1 EGLGLVLLKR
11 LSDAERDGDRIYCV
25 IHDVLSN
32 HDGSEGKHGYVV
44 PATAGQLR
52 LLSEIYARTQYDRNR
67 IFYVEAHGTGTQV
80 GDPIEAN
87 SIGEFFQRSP
97 FDPPLL
103 IGSVKSNI
111 GHTEATAGIASL
123 IKAIMCMKHRAIP
136 PNMHFKEYNS
146 KIEVDQ
152 FNLHVVQTITLF
164 PPINSD
170 GEKPHPIAFGISSFG
185 IAGNNSHA
193 IIEEYHPKQKSINTN
208 GHIKGKLLQ
217 QHSLFI
223 FSSMLLTFYLFVYYI
238 WLLAKSS
245 ESLYKQVMSFNE
257 WLKQI
262 EPQKDECSFLARISQ
277 QLLLKRTI
285 SYEHLAI
292 FVSANCAQLQ
302 QQLDLFLQKQ
312 STPGLLVTKRILSS
326 CPRICFVFSGQGPQW
341 WAMCRE
347 LYSSEPIFCQ
357 WIQRINQELIK
368 INGGEF
374 NLLHEMME
382 KTEQESRINDTN
394 IAQPALFAVQVALA
408 ALLVSWHIFP
418 SAIVSHSAGEQAAAF
433 ISGRVSLNEAVH
445 IVYNRSRLQH
455 RNTRQDGR
463 MLAVAMNE
471 QEVRDLLLKGIEH
484 LVCVAAV
491 NSPRSLT
498 LSGDEKI
505 IDELEGILETLHPTV
520 FKARLRIENAFHSH
534 QMDRFG
540 IKEELLSTLGYIRG
554 FPLENTQEMFNVRCA
569 QVPLYSSVTGGRI
582 DDKTPLNAHHWW
594 SNVRQCVRFGDAIAA
609 IVQDGVVDA
618 FLELSPH
625 PVLGTSIHECYEK
638 ASTIQ
643 PVILPTL
650 KRKEDE
656 QKTLLTSIAQ
666 LSYSLDV
673 WKPYLESRCV
683 QPNKDVEHLFDNFP
697 LYAFNLT
704 PCWYE
709 SKESAIE
716 RLAYRL
722 PLHPLLGVR
731 QWTDHTSAIWKSLI
745 NLNLPE
751 HAYLSQHKMQ
761 DDILL
766 PATGFLEMA
775 LAACRQLLP
784 MTNNDETPPPIAFR
798 QIEFIKAL
806 ALTERE
812 LTEVITQIVMP
823 MREWLIYS
831 RPWSEAGSNCQR
843 SAGMACNDFIDS
855 FVDLQTLNTYSLR
868 QFTLHARGQIDIG
881 PHLNIHASLAC
892 RFSNEK
898 TANWYDLNIPN
909 LYDHLF
915 TRGYQYGPSFKMVT
929 SVKTT
934 NSEVTGRVTL
944 VNDEQNDIRYH
955 LHPLIIDSCFH
966 TFLSIVPGIET
977 FLPVAIDK
985 MIVYGSTC
993 HLSQLVIHGSYHSFL
1008 AGLSQ
1013 ERAHT
1018 LDVAIYNS
1026 DDEMIQSNTKPLVI
1040 FQMFKIQRIST
1051 CWTPSDKSIFQKINE
1066 IVHLPNGDYNDH
1078 IQAVLSKFCQQ
1089 KKWSTLFNHFTRTVD
1104 LLPSSNTLIDETEKL
1119 EIETINNDND
1129 NVKNQLADS
1138 VEPLNALAGM
1148 YALQALQH
1156 LASLENIQLI
1166 VEDKLRHLVRDDEP
1180 YFIRLFEAA
1189 FSLVHQHGLVDEC
1202 GNITMTVTNHSIRLI
1217 HKNFVNR
1224 FPRLKSFVTLMNVVG
1239 SKLGRTLFGRQSH
1252 EELFIQNK
1260 ETELALEDVQNTISF
1275 SKTQCVFQAFINHM
1289 QNNHPNSIRILLFG
1303 VGMSSIS
1310 VPIVRK
1316 LADFAEQTDT
1326 YVKVLYVDL
1335 TEILLLEAEQ
1345 AFQSCLPN
1353 NNTRN
1358 QRIFVSY
1365 RVYDIEAESDNST
1378 LLDEAHDIIFVAS
1391 VLQTTNDINHSLES
1405 LRRLLV
1411 PGGLLLVVELTL
1423 THSYFDLLFGLFPY
1437 WWRNDQSRAPLTID
1451 QWRQA
1456 FQSVGGF
1463 EPMVVSAKPNAF
1475 GDSLMIVRKSTTRS
1489 ILLHLS
1495 EWQDQAWLLFADGAH
1510 NLSHALVPHLPSSNI
1525 EILLD
1530 TVTTDHIS
1538 STIDAMLKQYKQL
1551 HVVFAWP
1558 LDILQHYQNSNEPTL
1573 ESHIEHLCYKFV
1585 CILQSIEKYH
1595 RQNNSF
1601 PYVFILTQ
1609 NSQPI
1614 HGKSEFNPRTAPLIG
1629 LARSL
1634 SVECPRH
1641 HIKLIDLQ
1649 PTPARFA
1656 ESSYADI
1663 LTQHMINS
1671 READNF
1677 DEVVLSFDA
1686 ESRLQC
1692 FQWHYDWLKS
1702 KENHEVSSKM
1712 ERTIVPKTDADK
1724 NPFGLQVPPSRF
1736 VADLVWMRE
1745 PMPINNLLPGQIQVR
1760 VHCTSLNFRDV
1771 LKVRGLY
1778 PHTRVFGQQDC
1789 DVPLLDRD
1797 TSAVTDFMG
1806 TVILFNSKGFKIGD
1820 RVIGT
1825 CSSGALHSHI
1835 IVNTSLVSRVPDE
1848 CMLSDDQLA
1857 TLPTAFST
1865 AILSLKHRI
1874 GLKQGQTVLIHA
1886 ATGAAGQACIQ
1897 YCQAV
1902 GARVIATA
1910 GSDAKR
1916 YFLRNHYG
1924 IEHVFNSRDLSFVT
1938 EIRSHFP
1945 NGVDVIVNSLSGPLL
1960 QESFKLLASHGH
1972 FIELGKRD
1980 VYARTSLP
1988 IFDLRQDCS
1997 FHVIDYSLHTAEE
2010 LPIITEMFDDV
2021 LDHFRRGLFK
2031 PVEPLTIF
2039 EPSEVIN
2046 AFTQGSLGTSMGKMV
2061 VRITNSEQ
2069 PLLVKENNINM
2080 KINEN
2085 SSEGSMFPS
2094 LVCENGTI
2102 LVSGGLG
2109 GLGLTM
2115 SRWMAEKRGVK
2126 HITLMS
2132 RRTIEQFEKAE
2143 NNPQLEDWLQLKE
2156 IAVKHD
2162 ACIDVVQV
2170 DVTRCDDV
2178 CELVKRLNQTSHP
2191 VRGII
2196 HSAVI
2201 SDDKLLSNLNQ
2212 ETLFRVM
2219 QPKVRGGWNLHQAS
2233 QQIGTSLHFFVMF
2246 SSIRNH
2252 LIDPGSSG
2260 YNAGNEFFEALAH
2273 YRREH
2278 LQLPALAIALPAVS
2292 GAGMFH
2298 RQQVILNNL
2307 LIAQGIEMLPT
2318 VATFDLVEQLFNM
2331 QTNFSSPV
2339 IFAVDWKRLNS
2350 NKASLTNH
2358 QLVQFI
2364 EQQVTLEDISSSR
2377 ATDSGSLSTARIEVI
2392 IERTRETVMRLLGAS
2407 SIDRIDIDRSLLSLG
2422 LDSLAAVSLY
2432 NWLSQEWGAFISLA
2446 EIFQGIK
2453 ISQIA
2458 SQVHKK
2464 LTERQAASGAT
2475 HTTLLSDME
2484 QMNEGED
2491 DLTVSTTKKA
2501 TLYTGMEGVLRVSL
2515 VKDSKSII
2523 FAISSSNTITDECFQ
2538 SFANKKSTVYFLHVT
2553 MDKLHLETCA
2563 RETIIQ
2569 MRRLH
2574 PHGPYS
2580 LVALDNDSQY
2590 VIKEIL
2596 KQLKYHTKAGVN
2608 RLG

>member
-1 EGLGLVLLKR
+1 
-11 LSDAERDGDRIYCV
+11 
-25 IHDVLSN
+25 
-32 HDGSEGKHGYVV
+32 
-44 PATAGQLR
+44 
-52 LLSEIYARTQYDRNR
+52 
-67 IFYVEAHGTGTQV
+67 
-80 GDPIEAN
+80 
-87 SIGEFFQRSP
+87 
-97 FDPPLL
+97 
-103 IGSVKSNI
+103 
-111 GHTEATAGIASL
+111 
-123 IKAIMCMKHRAIP
+123 
-136 PNMHFKEYNS
+136 
-146 KIEVDQ
+146 
-152 FNLHVVQTITLF
+152 
-164 PPINSD
+164 
-170 GEKPHPIAFGISSFG
+170 
-185 IAGNNSHA
+185 
-193 IIEEYHPKQKSINTN
+193 
-208 GHIKGKLLQ
+208 
-217 QHSLFI
+217 
-223 FSSMLLTFYLFVYYI
+223 
-238 WLLAKSS
+238 
-245 ESLYKQVMSFNE
+245 
-257 WLKQI
+257 
-262 EPQKDECSFLARISQ
+262 
-277 QLLLKRTI
+277 
-285 SYEHLAI
+285 
-292 FVSANCAQLQ
+292 
-302 QQLDLFLQKQ
+302 
-312 STPGLLVTKRILSS
+312 
-326 CPRICFVFSGQGPQW
+326 
-341 WAMCRE
+341 
-347 LYSSEPIFCQ
+347 
-357 WIQRINQELIK
+357 
-368 INGGEF
+368 
-374 NLLHEMME
+374 
-382 KTEQESRINDTN
+382 
-394 IAQPALFAVQVALA
+394 
-408 ALLVSWHIFP
+408 
-418 SAIVSHSAGEQAAAF
+418 
-433 ISGRVSLNEAVH
+433 
-445 IVYNRSRLQH
+445 
-455 RNTRQDGR
+455 
-463 MLAVAMNE
+463 
-471 QEVRDLLLKGIEH
+471 
-484 LVCVAAV
+484 
-491 NSPRSLT
+491 
-498 LSGDEKI
+498 
-505 IDELEGILETLHPTV
+505 
-520 FKARLRIENAFHSH
+520 
-534 QMDRFG
+534 
-540 IKEELLSTLGYIRG
+540 
-554 FPLENTQEMFNVRCA
+554 
-569 QVPLYSSVTGGRI
+569 
-582 DDKTPLNAHHWW
+582 
-594 SNVRQCVRFGDAIAA
+594 
-609 IVQDGVVDA
+609 
-618 FLELSPH
+618 
-625 PVLGTSIHECYEK
+625 
-638 ASTIQ
+638 
-643 PVILPTL
+643 
-650 KRKEDE
+650 
-656 QKTLLTSIAQ
+656 
-666 LSYSLDV
+666 
-673 WKPYLESRCV
+673 
-683 QPNKDVEHLFDNFP
+683 
-697 LYAFNLT
+697 
-704 PCWYE
+704 
-709 SKESAIE
+709 
-716 RLAYRL
+716 
-722 PLHPLLGVR
+722 
-731 QWTDHTSAIWKSLI
+731 
-745 NLNLPE
+745 
-751 HAYLSQHKMQ
+751 
-761 DDILL
+761 
-766 PATGFLEMA
+766 
-775 LAACRQLLP
+775 
-784 MTNNDETPPPIAFR
+784 
-798 QIEFIKAL
+798 
-806 ALTERE
+806 
-812 LTEVITQIVMP
+812 
-823 MREWLIYS
+823 
-831 RPWSEAGSNCQR
+831 
-843 SAGMACNDFIDS
+843 
-855 FVDLQTLNTYSLR
+855 
-868 QFTLHARGQIDIG
+868 
-881 PHLNIHASLAC
+881 
-892 RFSNEK
+892 
-898 TANWYDLNIPN
+898 
-909 LYDHLF
+909 
-915 TRGYQYGPSFKMVT
+915 
-929 SVKTT
+929 
-934 NSEVTGRVTL
+934 
-944 VNDEQNDIRYH
+944 
-955 LHPLIIDSCFH
+955 
-966 TFLSIVPGIET
+966 
-977 FLPVAIDK
+977 
-985 MIVYGSTC
+985 
-993 HLSQLVIHGSYHSFL
+993 
-1008 AGLSQ
+1008 
-1013 ERAHT
+1013 
-1018 LDVAIYNS
+1018 
-1026 DDEMIQSNTKPLVI
+1026 
-1040 FQMFKIQRIST
+1040 
-1051 CWTPSDKSIFQKINE
+1051 
-1066 IVHLPNGDYNDH
+1066 
-1078 IQAVLSKFCQQ
+1078 
-1089 KKWSTLFNHFTRTVD
+1089 
-1104 LLPSSNTLIDETEKL
+1104 
-1119 EIETINNDND
+1119 
-1129 NVKNQLADS
+1129 
-1138 VEPLNALAGM
+1138 
-1148 YALQALQH
+1148 
-1156 LASLENIQLI
+1156 
-1166 VEDKLRHLVRDDEP
+1166 
-1180 YFIRLFEAA
+1180 
-1189 FSLVHQHGLVDEC
+1189 
-1202 GNITMTVTNHSIRLI
+1202 
-1217 HKNFVNR
+1217 
-1224 FPRLKSFVTLMNVVG
+1224 
-1239 SKLGRTLFGRQSH
+1239 
-1252 EELFIQNK
+1252 
-1260 ETELALEDVQNTISF
+1260 
-1275 SKTQCVFQAFINHM
+1275 
-1289 QNNHPNSIRILLFG
+1289 
-1303 VGMSSIS
+1303 
-1310 VPIVRK
+1310 
-1316 LADFAEQTDT
+1316 
-1326 YVKVLYVDL
+1326 
-1335 TEILLLEAEQ
+1335 
-1345 AFQSCLPN
+1345 
-1353 NNTRN
+1353 
-1358 QRIFVSY
+1358 
-1365 RVYDIEAESDNST
+1365 
-1378 LLDEAHDIIFVAS
+1378 EAHDIIFVAS